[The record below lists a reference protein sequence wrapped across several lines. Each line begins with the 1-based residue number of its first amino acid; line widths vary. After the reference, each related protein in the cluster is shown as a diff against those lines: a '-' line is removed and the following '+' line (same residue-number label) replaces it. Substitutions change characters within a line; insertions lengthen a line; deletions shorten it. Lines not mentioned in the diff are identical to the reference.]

1 MLAKLRVSR
10 LLHRYTPGEGLGT
23 AKSFVDVA
31 YNYVTV
37 NNKGGA
43 TCNNNTLRF
52 FIYHKIDSNIA
63 SEALDQA
70 VSLLPLSRRG
80 TCFWEVCHVK
90 RSMRKTAKCTLKE
103 LDGSEHSNTSL
114 NAGYVRF
121 SILPFLLC

>member
-43 TCNNNTLRF
+43 TCNNTTLRF

-70 VSLLPLSRRG
+70 VSLLPLSRHGMLLGSRPYE
-80 TCFWEVCHVK
+80 T
-90 RSMRKTAKCTLKE
+90 KCEKDSKVHIE
-103 LDGSEHSNTSL
+103 RVGWK
-114 NAGYVRF
+114 
-121 SILPFLLC
+121 